1 MDVMST
7 SSGGVARRL
16 VDSPLQL
23 SKHRRITPLT
33 SRLLR
38 ALWLRERGA
47 VELRWASITLA
58 AMVLLGVFGRALDP
72 FDGEFD
78 SILLVA
84 TPAAIGLSLLAWTRI
99 ADRIGPMSVVRLGLG
114 PVVLIVAAI
123 GAGPA
128 DVTTL
133 ARPAAAPLVVLAM
146 AFAAMTPGFP
156 IAAAALAGTSIAL
169 FVAHWQIVNAH
180 PLANLAT
187 DDYAILIIVTLLAST
202 GMAIVVRV
210 ATAAEA
216 RATRLSASN
225 RQRVDVLER
234 VNRIV
239 ARFDGSKP
247 VEDVIQGVVDDISRE
262 FEITLVSMY
271 LPLGPTQLTMVGVAG
286 YPTPFHVI
294 DVGVGIIGRAAET
307 QETQFVPDVLADPD
321 YRAARDDVR
330 SEVAAPVVHSGELLG
345 VVNFEGTLEHPI
357 GTSQVAL
364 AEMIVHA
371 LSAALRSASLDDE
384 RRDRLHAIERVLA
397 VSRSLVADLD
407 RPRIVASIVD
417 AVAELLSADVV
428 ALVSRQPGGT
438 FQLEAGK
445 GFPEE
450 AIGSTALPNDGF
462 VARAIAS
469 RQRIIGLQEVAAW
482 PAGYLAGRPGG
493 TMPHTAMA
501 LPIEVGS
508 EIAAV
513 LLITRI
519 GADQTYSELESGVA
533 DLLTAQIAIAL
544 QNADLHARVAESALR
559 DPLTGLLNRRFFDEA
574 VETAH
579 ANARR
584 AGTEL
589 SLIVLD
595 LDRFSAVNN
604 EYGHAVGDAVL
615 RRVARAIRS
624 ATREGDVLVR
634 YGGEEFVVIAPATD
648 GDGAVAAAERIR
660 AAVAAAGAELVD
672 GRIVPLTVSAGVASL
687 VDESDGR
694 GLFRAADSALL
705 AAKRA
710 GRDRVTKI

>member
-1 MDVMST
+1 
-7 SSGGVARRL
+7 
-16 VDSPLQL
+16 
-23 SKHRRITPLT
+23 
-33 SRLLR
+33 
-38 ALWLRERGA
+38 
-47 VELRWASITLA
+47 
-58 AMVLLGVFGRALDP
+58 
-72 FDGEFD
+72 
-78 SILLVA
+78 
-84 TPAAIGLSLLAWTRI
+84 
-99 ADRIGPMSVVRLGLG
+99 
-114 PVVLIVAAI
+114 
-123 GAGPA
+123 
-128 DVTTL
+128 
-133 ARPAAAPLVVLAM
+133 
-146 AFAAMTPGFP
+146 
-156 IAAAALAGTSIAL
+156 
-169 FVAHWQIVNAH
+169 
-180 PLANLAT
+180 
-187 DDYAILIIVTLLAST
+187 
-202 GMAIVVRV
+202 
-210 ATAAEA
+210 
-216 RATRLSASN
+216 
-225 RQRVDVLER
+225 
-234 VNRIV
+234 
-239 ARFDGSKP
+239 
-247 VEDVIQGVVDDISRE
+247 
-262 FEITLVSMY
+262 
-271 LPLGPTQLTMVGVAG
+271 
-286 YPTPFHVI
+286 
-294 DVGVGIIGRAAET
+294 
-307 QETQFVPDVLADPD
+307 
-321 YRAARDDVR
+321 
-330 SEVAAPVVHSGELLG
+330 
-345 VVNFEGTLEHPI
+345 
-357 GTSQVAL
+357 
-364 AEMIVHA
+364 MIVHA

-417 AVAELLSADVV
+417 AVAELLGADVV
-428 ALVSRQPGGT
+428 ALVSRQPDGA
-438 FQLEAGK
+438 FRLEAGK

-482 PAGYLAGRPGG
+482 PPEYLAGRPGG
-493 TMPHTAMA
+493 TTPHAAMA

-519 GADQTYSELESGVA
+519 GADQTYSDLERGVA
-533 DLLTAQIAIAL
+533 DLLTAQVAIAL
-544 QNADLHARVAESALR
+544 QNADLHARVAKSALR

-660 AAVAAAGAELVD
+660 AAVAAAGTELVD

-687 VDESDGR
+687 VDETDGR
-694 GLFRAADSALL
+694 GLFRAARFGAPCREARRPRPSHQESETSRGDSRRPAARQRRRLCSKGGGPHSPIPLSETAPLLEARSLSKSFRGLHALVDYDL
-705 AAKRA
+705 RLPPLTIHGVIGPNGAGKTTLFHLLSGFMQPTSGSISFE
-710 GRDRVTKI
+710 GRDITGTRAFRRRAAGHRPHLPEHQAVRRAVRARQRQGRAPAPVEAVDPSACSCRARPSGGPRGSSTIAPWSCSSCSDSPTSATARPATCRTATSVGSRSRGRSASSPRSCCWTSRTRA